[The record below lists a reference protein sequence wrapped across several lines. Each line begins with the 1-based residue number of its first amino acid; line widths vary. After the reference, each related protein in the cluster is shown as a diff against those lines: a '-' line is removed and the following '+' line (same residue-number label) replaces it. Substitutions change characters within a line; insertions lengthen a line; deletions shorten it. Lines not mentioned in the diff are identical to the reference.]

1 MHGSSQFARE
11 IDPSVFKFQ
20 HSKAASQLDLASL
33 GGASVSLGAALFLM
47 RPEARLAD
55 SAAWT
60 ALGLALW
67 SLLEYGLHRYV
78 LHGLRPFS
86 TWHAEHHRRPA
97 ARIYS
102 PTYVGVALIGGLV
115 YLPMSLLVGAWPAC
129 ALAFGVLSGYF
140 AYSVTHHAVHHH
152 SAVDRWLGR
161 RRHWHVLHHAQPRD
175 PMARPGYYGVTSAFW
190 DHVFRSDRGQRGSRG
205 FRSAVANET

>member
-1 MHGSSQFARE
+1 MQGSLQCARE
-11 IDPSVFKFQ
+11 IYPSMYKFE
-20 HSKAASQLDLASL
+20 HSKAASRLDLASL
-33 GGASVSLGAALFLM
+33 GGASVGLGAVLFLL
-47 RPEARLAD
+47 RPGAHLTD
-55 SAAWT
+55 SAAWA

-86 TWHAEHHRRPA
+86 TWHAEHHRRPT

-102 PTYVGVALIGGLV
+102 PTFVSVALIGALI
-115 YLPMSLLVGAWPAC
+115 YLPMWLFLGVWPAC

-140 AYSVTHHAVHHH
+140 AYSVTHHAVHHR
-152 SAVDRWLGR
+152 SAADRWWLR
-161 RRHWHVLHHAQPRD
+161 RRHWHVLHHARPRD

-190 DHVFRSDRGQRGSRG
+190 DHVFRSDRRPRG
-205 FRSAVANET
+205 FGTVIANET

>member
-1 MHGSSQFARE
+1 MHGSSQCARE
-11 IDPSVFKFQ
+11 ICRSMLIAE
-20 HSKAASQLDLASL
+20 HSKAASRLDLASL
-33 GGASVSLGAALFLM
+33 GGATLGLGAALFLM
-47 RPEARLAD
+47 RLRAQLTD
-55 SAAWT
+55 SAAWA

-86 TWHAEHHRRPA
+86 TWHAQHHRRPT

-102 PTYVGVALIGGLV
+102 LTFVSVALIGAYI
-115 YLPMSLLVGAWPAC
+115 YLPMSLLLGAWPAC

-140 AYSVTHHAVHHH
+140 AYSVTHLAVHHR
-152 SAVDRWLGR
+152 SVADRWLGR
-161 RRHWHVLHHAQPRD
+161 RRRYHEPHHARSRD

-190 DHVFRSDRGQRGSRG
+190 DHVFRSVRRKRGPHGIR
-205 FRSAVANET
+205 ATVANES